1 MIKLFYIFII
11 LLVILIIKLYLDSTK
26 GKVQNKLHKNF
37 NNDNNDVIDFN
48 YDTQNLES
56 DVYFQTL
63 LKQMRIE
70 TDNKINAAVEEG
82 FAGFDK
88 GAEALSNNIVAY
100 KGARGAEA
108 LVMLFYKMECPYC
121 QEFMPVWNRIVNN
134 LPNDIKYEEIEC
146 NKETKKAV
154 ANNITGVPTLIL
166 LVNNERKIYMG
177 DRSYNDIVKFM
188 RINGVN
194 LIERTFEQF
203 DSTGYDSS
211 PEPTPYTN
219 PDCPAV
225 TFDKQIDLEADKYM
239 FQIFNA
245 DGQYGYA
252 TGGTK
257 AGNVFSP
264 FTAAYSTVDSYLSS
278 LPDTSKMSECA
289 STYAAQIMNF
299 DLCDKDQ
306 LDKIL
311 KYQKK
316 INDGS
321 GKYQVDGTDYSSNDK
336 VVKAIKQACAL

>member
-11 LLVILIIKLYLDSTK
+11 LLIVLIIKLYLDSTK
-26 GKVQNKLHKNF
+26 GKVQNKLHSKLHKNF

-63 LKQMRIE
+63 LKQMRLE

-82 FAGFDK
+82 FAGFEKSRTQNDNSTNAGFEKSRAQNDNSNKGFK
-88 GAEALSNNIVAY
+88 GAEAPLAEALANNIVAY
-100 KGARGAEA
+100 KGARGAEV

-134 LPNDIKYEEIEC
+134 LPNNIKYEEIEC
-146 NKETKKAV
+146 NKETKKAI

-211 PEPTPYTN
+211 PEPTPYAN
-219 PDCPAV
+219 PDCPVV
-225 TFDKQIDLEADKYM
+225 TFDKQIDLAADKYM

-245 DGQYGYA
+245 DGQ
-252 TGGTK
+252 
-257 AGNVFSP
+257 
-264 FTAAYSTVDSYLSS
+264 
-278 LPDTSKMSECA
+278 
-289 STYAAQIMNF
+289 
-299 DLCDKDQ
+299 
-306 LDKIL
+306 
-311 KYQKK
+311 
-316 INDGS
+316 
-321 GKYQVDGTDYSSNDK
+321 
-336 VVKAIKQACAL
+336 

>member
-1 MIKLFYIFII
+1 
-11 LLVILIIKLYLDSTK
+11 
-26 GKVQNKLHKNF
+26 
-37 NNDNNDVIDFN
+37 
-48 YDTQNLES
+48 
-56 DVYFQTL
+56 
-63 LKQMRIE
+63 
-70 TDNKINAAVEEG
+70 
-82 FAGFDK
+82 
-88 GAEALSNNIVAY
+88 
-100 KGARGAEA
+100 
-108 LVMLFYKMECPYC
+108 MECPYC

-134 LPNDIKYEEIEC
+134 LPNNIKYEEIEC
-146 NKETKKAV
+146 NKETKKAI

-211 PEPTPYTN
+211 PEPTPYAN
-219 PDCPAV
+219 PDCPVV
-225 TFDKQIDLEADKYM
+225 TFDKQVDLAADKYM

-252 TGGTK
+252 TGGAK
-257 AGNVFSP
+257 DGNVFSP

-278 LPDTSKMSECA
+278 LPDTSTMSECA
-289 STYAAQIMNF
+289 STYSAQIMNF
-299 DLCDKDQ
+299 DLCDKDK
-306 LDKIL
+306 LDGIL
-311 KYQKK
+311 KYKKK

-321 GKYQVDGTDYSSNDK
+321 GKFQFDGTDYSSNDK